1 MHYLILMLL
10 LIPLAVHA
18 ETGSSSND
26 PSTSETGQSSAED
39 ANDKR
44 SDTRKKIDE
53 ETAAWV
59 KKIQEDDAR
68 RRANK

>member
-1 MHYLILMLL
+1 MYYLILMLL
-10 LIPLAVHA
+10 LMPLAVHA

-26 PSTSETGQSSAED
+26 SGTSETGQSSAED